1 MAWTG
6 NEVVS
11 VFVKVIVDD
20 GPAVLE
26 EAGVVPLTVTVTVL
40 GVQASSPAP
49 AAPVKVAVETG
60 EVLGLPF
67 RVMVVNL
74 VIVVV
79 SASEEAAAAAATW
92 VV

>member
-11 VFVKVIVDD
+11 VLVKVIVED

-40 GVQASSPAP
+40 GVQAPSAAP
-49 AAPVKVAVETG
+49 AAPEEVAVETG
-60 EVLGLPF
+60 EVLVLPF
-67 RVMVVNL
+67 RVIVVNL

-79 SASEEAAAAAATW
+79 SASEEAAAAAAAW